1 MSWIEKTSNRKQVDA
16 KWAVTQS
23 QVDIWVKHYKS
34 RLIKEANLES
44 LIVLNPM
51 EKNRRL
57 KDLFCK

>member
-23 QVDIWVKHYKS
+23 QVDVWVKHYKS

-51 EKNRRL
+51 EK
-57 KDLFCK
+57 KDD